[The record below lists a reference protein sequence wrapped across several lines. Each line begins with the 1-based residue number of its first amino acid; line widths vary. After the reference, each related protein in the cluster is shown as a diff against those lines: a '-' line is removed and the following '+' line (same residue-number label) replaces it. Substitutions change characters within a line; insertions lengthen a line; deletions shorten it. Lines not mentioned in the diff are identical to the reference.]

1 MDQQKIFF
9 TIIGMTIVTY
19 LPRFLPAWFLSSRS
33 LPDALQRWLRFVPAA
48 VLASMLLP
56 MLVMQDKHLHLQ
68 RDNLF
73 MWAAVP
79 TSIIAYATRSFA
91 GTVAAGVALIAASR
105 YFIGT

>member
-9 TIIGMTIVTY
+9 TIVGMTVVTY

-48 VLASMLLP
+48 VMASMLLP
-56 MLVMQDKHLHLQ
+56 MLVVRDGNLHLH

-73 MWAAVP
+73 MWAALP
-79 TSIIAYATRSFA
+79 TSLIAYMTRSFA
-91 GTVAAGVALIAASR
+91 GTVATGVVLIA
-105 YFIGT
+105 GTRLVLG